1 LSLIDPLGDFSS
13 LETSMSP
20 GQKKTLAKSLGDVQR
35 NAQSSSA
42 SMRDFHHTSLPEA
55 ISGAAIRV
63 HKRK

>member
-1 LSLIDPLGDFSS
+1 
-13 LETSMSP
+13 MSP
-20 GQKKTLAKSLGDVQR
+20 GQKKTLAKSLGDGQR
-35 NAQSSSA
+35 NGQSSSA